1 MVDLTPVAISLL
13 RPLADR
19 CICNG
24 INSKRVRTLSG
35 EARQPA
41 FAAFLCTT
49 GLTKPAARFARAGRP
64 TRVPFQAGVLFTARQ
79 TYPTA
84 RIAHAI
90 RATAVTLPA
99 RIAIAAGS
107 IGETARVART
117 IRATDV
123 PLLARVAL
131 ATGEISEAAQVAQ
144 AVRAADEPFLARIVL
159 AARLTIP
166 ATLVAHAVR
175 TTDVPFPARVAL
187 TAETVIP
194 ATLVARTVRAT
205 HVSFLAR
212 VTRAAE
218 LITPAT
224 LVASAIGTADQIIP
238 GAGVSL
244 KTTTILVPGL
254 RPTAHEQSKNDHSDQ
269 YPAHLSTP
277 LGLWT
282 DRRRHTMHTNQ
293 IAGQDVRQPARSR
306 RASTPQTRCRT
317 TKASTRR
324 TSAVGGPRG
333 TMVVAKPLAASIN
346 PVART

>member
-166 ATLVAHAVR
+166 ATLVA
-175 TTDVPFPARVAL
+175 
-187 TAETVIP
+187 
-194 ATLVARTVRAT
+194 RTVRAT

-212 VTRAAE
+212 VAHAAE

-333 TMVVAKPLAASIN
+333 TMVAAKPLAASIN